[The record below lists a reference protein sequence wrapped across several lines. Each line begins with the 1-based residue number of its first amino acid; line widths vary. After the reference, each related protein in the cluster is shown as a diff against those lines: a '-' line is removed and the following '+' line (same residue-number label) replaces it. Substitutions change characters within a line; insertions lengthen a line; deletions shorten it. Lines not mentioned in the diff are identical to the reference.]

1 MGESTVMKVDNL
13 ALLTRA
19 NAREILA
26 AFKLDRPGPFQLL
39 VEYLASIPA
48 RRLSRQILR
57 FDDLVG
63 RHGLAAAGRYILDE
77 FTDSTHIEGQQ
88 NVPRCGP
95 VLAVANHPGMVDTM
109 AICVALESR
118 PDLKIIASEREI
130 LHLIPHI
137 RGRLLFVNQRTGSRS
152 GVLRDAANHLR
163 QGRALLTFPAGSI
176 EPDPAIRFVDTLT
189 GWSDSSE
196 LLVRLVPETIL
207 LPIAVSGVISRKA
220 RQHRIARY
228 FADPKEREWAAATL
242 QVLCRHLRDTET
254 HVVIGSPVSS
264 RQSGQRMA
272 IHAAM
277 ASMLERLGSPHSED
291 VTTNTQIFHELVTKT

>member
-1 MGESTVMKVDNL
+1 MGESAVMKVDNL

-26 AFKLDRPGPFQLL
+26 AFKLDRLGPFQ
-39 VEYLASIPA
+39 VPAEYLASIPA

-77 FTDSTHIEGQQ
+77 FTGSTHIEGQQ
-88 NVPRCGP
+88 HVPRCGP

-118 PDLKIIASEREI
+118 SDLKIIASEREI
-130 LHLIPHI
+130 LQLIPNI
-137 RGRLLFVNQRTGSRS
+137 RSRLLFVNQRTGSRS

-176 EPDPAIRFVDTLT
+176 EPDPAVRFVDTLT

-196 LLVRLVPETIL
+196 LLVRLVPETML
-207 LPIAVSGVISRKA
+207 LPIAVSGVISRTA
-220 RQHRIARY
+220 RQHRIARH

-242 QVLCRHLRDTET
+242 QVLCRYLRDTET
-254 HVVIGSPVSS
+254 RVVIGEPIPS
-264 RQSGQRMA
+264 RQSNQRTA
-272 IHAAM
+272 IRAAM
-277 ASMLERLGSPHSED
+277 ATLLARRGTPHSED
-291 VTTNTQIFHELVTKT
+291 LTTNSQIFHELATKA